1 MSADINLS
9 KAQISSITQSGRLS
23 IMEELHMLGDL
34 GKAIGKQ
41 AIADLAI
48 PWGKDVLLS
57 IASNA
62 ASNAINIFERII
74 SAKGAARAGTG
85 FTLFISNEDMDD
97 NFKIV
102 GSLKSSLVI
111 DGTSKIIKYE
121 IKSQDGR
128 FLPTMMAPMLTSL
141 IAPMAPSLMQPV
153 ASSLINSMTGKG
165 AMRVEKRQ

>member
-23 IMEELHMLGDL
+23 MMEELHMLGDL

-41 AIADLAI
+41 AITDLAI
-48 PWGKDVLLS
+48 PWAKDVLLGLVIN
-57 IASNA
+57 IALNA
-62 ASNAINIFERII
+62 ASNARNIFERII
-74 SAKGAARAGTG
+74 SAKGTARAGAG

-111 DGTSKIIKYE
+111 DSASKTIKYE

-128 FLPTMMAPMLTSL
+128 FLPAMM
-141 IAPMAPSLMQPV
+141 APMAPSLIQPV

-165 AMRVEKRQ
+165 AMRAEKRQ